1 MSFWTF
7 VIGFILKILSS
18 FWKLFQ
24 ITIKYTL
31 HYIETRTYLRAQ
43 LLSVKPAMDC
53 CVYMNSREQTTPAR
67 AQWGAFGPIGIR
79 PVLIETSDELC
90 NTQIT
95 IHISDL
101 YPVFNFRLVVDW
113 SMAANMNPGMALLD
127 MTVDVSAS
135 PEQLLIRLYLRQIS
149 KIFHL

>member
-1 MSFWTF
+1 M
-7 VIGFILKILSS
+7 
-18 FWKLFQ
+18 
-24 ITIKYTL
+24 
-31 HYIETRTYLRAQ
+31 
-43 LLSVKPAMDC
+43 
-53 CVYMNSREQTTPAR
+53 
-67 AQWGAFGPIGIR
+67 GAFGPIGIR
-79 PVLIETSDELC
+79 PALIETSDELC